1 MDAAVNQDLERRT
14 QAERTALSDQR
25 MLDAAVELICT
36 RGAAGTTLKDVGE
49 HAGYSR
55 GLASYRFGNK
65 SGLFAFILRAIGESW
80 LHELRHS
87 VADKSG
93 TAAIE
98 AATDAHYEFIAADQH
113 HIRAFYTLW
122 FDSIGPDEELKRLVA
137 NIHERRRRDVEEWI
151 TRGIEQKN
159 IEQSVDVAGIA
170 DQFCGG
176 IIGLVY
182 QWLVDPDDKKRLRQ
196 LHDTLKQQTLRLLGK
211 SPARNNLHTETRL

>member
-1 MDAAVNQDLERRT
+1 MDAAVNQDIERRT

-80 LHELRHS
+80 LQELRRS
-87 VADKSG
+87 VAGKTG
-93 TAAIE
+93 MAAIE
-98 AATDAHYEFIAADQH
+98 AATDAHYDFITGGQN

-137 NIHERRRRDVEEWI
+137 NIHERRRRDVTDWI
-151 TRGIEQKN
+151 TRGIEQAVIKPG
-159 IEQSVDVAGIA
+159 VDAAGIA

-176 IIGLVY
+176 IIGIVY
-182 QWLVDPDDKKRLRQ
+182 QWLVDPSDEQRLKQ
-196 LHDTLKQQTLRLLGK
+196 THESLKQQTRLALG
-211 SPARNNLHTETRL
+211 RNGRAYTPITE